1 MEPDKT
7 EPPRAPEMRDRHPR
21 KGLDSVNMAAA
32 AMSVAWIAVVAALR
46 FLAGPGAGGGAGGG
60 PGGGSL
66 APVGL
71 LADILSIL
79 LPLGLIW
86 IAAVG
91 IRTTRAL
98 RAQVQR
104 LQESIDAMRHAHV
117 MQQQTTPLRG
127 TVGPTGGATVA
138 RRPDAPDR
146 TARDTRA
153 DGQTPLGGD
162 EGGAA
167 ADSPAA
173 RPALSTASRAGD
185 DAQAALALDEPR
197 DIRTPG
203 KDGQDEDDDGPITIA
218 EFIRAMN
225 FPENEDDAEGFRTL
239 RRALADQRMARMIR
253 ASQDVL
259 TLLSQDGIY
268 MDELRPDK
276 PRAETWRRFA
286 RGERGP
292 AVAGLGGIH
301 DRACLSQVG
310 ERMKSDP
317 VFRDA
322 VLHFM
327 RQFDKVLVEFEE
339 TATDRE
345 LIEMGE
351 TRTARAFMLLGR
363 VAGSF
368 D

>member
-7 EPPRAPEMRDRHPR
+7 EPPLAPEFHDRRTR
-21 KGLDSVNMAAA
+21 KGIDPVSI
-32 AMSVAWIAVVAALR
+32 VAWVLSLAWLAGVAALWL
-46 FLAGPGAGGGAGGG
+46 F
-60 PGGGSL
+60 S
-66 APVGL
+66 APAPDAHAPRPIGL
-71 LADILSIL
+71 LADVLSIL
-79 LPLGLIW
+79 LPLVLIW
-86 IAAVG
+86 LAAVG
-91 IRTTRAL
+91 LRTTRAL
-98 RAQVQR
+98 RAQTRR

-117 MQQQTTPLRG
+117 MQQQTMPMRTD
-127 TVGPTGGATVA
+127 A
-138 RRPDAPDR
+138 RPDRAATGQPDPADGSAAPAPD
-146 TARDTRA
+146 TPAQADT
-153 DGQTPLGGD
+153 QTPSAQD
-162 EGGAA
+162 EMPAP
-167 ADSPAA
+167 ADDDADDPAT
-173 RPALSTASRAGD
+173 RPALVPAPGTAD
-185 DAQAALALDEPR
+185 DAQAVLALDEPT
-197 DIRTPG
+197 DTHAPDADSG
-203 KDGQDEDDDGPITIA
+203 DDAPITIA

-239 RRALADQRMARMIR
+239 RRALDDRRIARMIR

-301 DRACLSQVG
+301 DRACLSRVG
-310 ERMKSDP
+310 ARMKSDP

-327 RQFDKVLVEFEE
+327 RQFDKVLTEFEE
-339 TATDRE
+339 NATDRE

-363 VAGSF
+363 VAGAF